1 MKHVSVLVPEGKVVL
16 SSIVGAFKLFG
27 QVNNFL
33 AQMGK
38 PPYYDIQLVGLNK
51 HTVLYD
57 GIFSI
62 HPHVTIDQVKKTDLV
77 VVTTIM
83 GDMQESL
90 NQNQDF
96 IPWINAQYKEGAEV
110 ASLCMGAF
118 LLADTGILDEKRAT
132 THWIGISQFRQM
144 FPKVLLQPDKI
155 ITDEGGTYTSGGA
168 YSFLNLLIYLIEK
181 YNGRDLAIMS
191 AKLFEIDIDRYNQSE
206 FVIFESQKT
215 HSDESIQEVQSF
227 IEDHFGRPISL
238 DELSNHA
245 ALSKRNLMRRFKKA
259 TQNTPFEY
267 LRRVRIEAAKKLLE
281 RTSKNV
287 TEAMLEVGYSDSKAF
302 RSVFKKYTG
311 ISPLDYRNKYNSYSS
326 KVLR

>member
-16 SSIVGAFKLFG
+16 SSVVGAFKLFG

-33 AQMGK
+33 VQMGRQ
-38 PPYYDIQLVGLNK
+38 PYYDIQLVGLNK

-62 HPHVTIDQVKKTDLV
+62 HPHVTIDQVKQTDLV

-90 NQNQDF
+90 TANAAF
-96 IPWINAQYKEGAEV
+96 IPWINERFKEGAEV

-118 LLADTGILDEKRAT
+118 LLAATGILDGKRAT
-132 THWIGISQFRQM
+132 THWIGIDEFKQM
-144 FPKVLLQPDKI
+144 FPQVLLQPDKI
-155 ITDEGGTYTSGGA
+155 ITDEDGTYTSGGA

-191 AKLFEIDIDRYNQSE
+191 AKLFEIDIDRYTQSE

-215 HSDESIQEVQSF
+215 HSDESIQQVQSF
-227 IEDHFGRPISL
+227 IEDHFGRSISL
-238 DELSNHA
+238 DELSNHV

-326 KVLR
+326 KILD